1 MRDNGF
7 AVRMNRGGELIQDK
21 LGEINSYKYKPD
33 TPFMGGPVPFIL
45 MAACILI
52 DVSFFRS
59 LFVRISYDDPMMI
72 ILEVAGL
79 AFAADVV
86 ASYAGIVGK
95 RIQQGISRDKLTL
108 YMLLSVPILA
118 LVVNGALRVATMPL
132 MSVDGTVDAAAIA
145 LTIIAIVVP
154 VFTSVGNF
162 AISFQTYDPLATRMW
177 REEVALDEVRD
188 YCRRLVAIRE
198 EVESFSEESMK
209 AMDRQRLANAK
220 KELINDA
227 LMRFANVRVKLMEEL
242 GDPTSTNVLSKSR
255 CDEIFERIN
264 GELKS
269 LEITCDEKVQA
280 EIIEKKR
287 AVSLSEAA

>member
-1 MRDNGF
+1 MRDNSF

-21 LGEINSYKYKPD
+21 IGDVNSYKYKPD
-33 TPFMGGPVPFIL
+33 TPFMWGPIPFIL
-45 MAACILI
+45 MAVCILI

-95 RIQQGISRDKLTL
+95 RIQQGLSKDKITL
-108 YMLLSVPILA
+108 FMLLSVPILA
-118 LVVNGALRVATMPL
+118 LVVNGALRIATMSL

-162 AISFQTYDPLATRMW
+162 AISFETYDPLATRMF
-177 REEVALDEVRD
+177 REEVVLDEVRD
-188 YCRRLVAIRE
+188 YCRRLEAIRE
-198 EVESFSEESMK
+198 ECESFSEEHMK
-209 AMDRQRLANAK
+209 EMDRQHLANAK
-220 KELINDA
+220 KDLINDA
-227 LMRFANVRVKLMEEL
+227 LMRFADVRVKLMEEL

-255 CDEIFERIN
+255 CDDIFQRIN
-264 GELKS
+264 SELKS
-269 LEITCDEKVQA
+269 LERACTEEGEKSST
-280 EIIEKKR
+280 EKKHV
-287 AVSLSEAA
+287 VSFSEAV

>member
-33 TPFMGGPVPFIL
+33 TPFMWGPVPFIL
-45 MAACILI
+45 MAAGILI

-59 LFVRISYDDPMMI
+59 LFVRVSHDDPRMI
-72 ILEVAGL
+72 IFQVTGL
-79 AFAADVV
+79 AFAADVLP
-86 ASYAGIVGK
+86 SYVGIVGK

-209 AMDRQRLANAK
+209 AMDRQHLANTK

-242 GDPTSTNVLSKSR
+242 GNPTSTNVLSMSR
-255 CDEIFERIN
+255 CDEISERIN

-269 LEITCDEKVQA
+269 LEVTCDEKVQS
-280 EIIEKKR
+280 EIIEKKH

>member
-1 MRDNGF
+1 MRDNSF

-21 LGEINSYKYKPD
+21 IGDVNSYKYKPD
-33 TPFMGGPVPFIL
+33 TPFMWGPIPFIL
-45 MAACILI
+45 MAVCILI

-59 LFVRISYDDPMMI
+59 LFVRISYDDPTMI

-95 RIQQGISRDKLTL
+95 RIQQGLSKDKITL
-108 YMLLSVPILA
+108 FMLLSVPILA
-118 LVVNGALRVATMPL
+118 LVVNGALRIATMSL

-162 AISFQTYDPLATRMW
+162 AISFQTYDPLATRMF
-177 REEVALDEVRD
+177 REEVVLDEVRD
-188 YCRRLVAIRE
+188 YCRRLEAIRE
-198 EVESFSEESMK
+198 ECESFSEEHMK
-209 AMDRQRLANAK
+209 EMDRQHLANAK
-220 KELINDA
+220 KDLINDA
-227 LMRFANVRVKLMEEL
+227 LMRFADVRVKLMEEL

-255 CDEIFERIN
+255 CDEIFQRIN
-264 GELKS
+264 SELKS
-269 LEITCDEKVQA
+269 LERACTEESEKSDT
-280 EIIEKKR
+280 EKKHV
-287 AVSLSEAA
+287 VSFSEAA